1 MQKPEQASSACEDLL
16 SEHETWGALGTQWG
30 CSEST
35 ETGCLLLTLSFF
47 GATFCLKTFLL
58 LAGRYSGL
66 PYMPFLLSALGGLL
80 PGASL
85 CPPDPLQT
93 LGLECDYL
101 VTTSLVLPSSIPALP
116 FCAVRCN
123 SAHLSQAGSE

>member
-1 MQKPEQASSACEDLL
+1 MQKPEQASSACEALL

-58 LAGRYSGL
+58 
-66 PYMPFLLSALGGLL
+66 PTPFPTVCKFETLLDKNFAAILTLSVLLLSE
-80 PGASL
+80 
-85 CPPDPLQT
+85 T
-93 LGLECDYL
+93 
-101 VTTSLVLPSSIPALP
+101 
-116 FCAVRCN
+116 
-123 SAHLSQAGSE
+123 

>member
-1 MQKPEQASSACEDLL
+1 MQKPEQASSACEALL

-66 PYMPFLLSALGGLL
+66 PTCLS
-80 PGASL
+80 S
-85 CPPDPLQT
+85 
-93 LGLECDYL
+93 
-101 VTTSLVLPSSIPALP
+101 
-116 FCAVRCN
+116 
-123 SAHLSQAGSE
+123 